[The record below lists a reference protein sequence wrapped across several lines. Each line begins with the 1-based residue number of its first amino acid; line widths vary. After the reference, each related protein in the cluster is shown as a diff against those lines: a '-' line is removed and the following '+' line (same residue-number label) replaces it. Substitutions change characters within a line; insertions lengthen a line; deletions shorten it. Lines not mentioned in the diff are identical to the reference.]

1 VRDFTSIGC
10 NGRERQ
16 KAKEQF
22 VKIGVTFPHFD
33 FGADRDVLRKYVRT
47 VVDCGYDYFLAYDH
61 VLGADTTNRP
71 GWSGYTKDD
80 GFHEI
85 FTLFAYVAAL
95 APELEL
101 VSSVVILPQRQTALV
116 AKQAAEIDILTA
128 GNLRLGVGVGWNAV
142 EYEALGEDF
151 HTRGRREEEQ
161 IALLRQLWTEPVITF
176 HGEFDTV
183 VEAGLKPLPIQR
195 PIPIW
200 IGGATDV
207 AVRRAARIGDGWF
220 PMGPVDDAQ
229 RTRLQLLRETAV
241 NAGRNPD
248 EIGIDARIDTFRV
261 GEASWEHH
269 LAAWQAAGA
278 DYISVNSMNLGL
290 DIDGHCALLERFAT
304 VAETYR

>member
-1 VRDFTSIGC
+1 
-10 NGRERQ
+10 
-16 KAKEQF
+16 

-33 FGADRDVLRKYVRT
+33 FGADRNAIRQYVKT

-71 GWSGYTKDD
+71 GWSGYTKDNA
-80 GFHEI
+80 FHEI

-128 GNLRLGVGVGWNAV
+128 GNFRLGVGVGWNPV

-161 IALLRQLWTEPVITF
+161 ISLLRELWTEPVITF
-176 HGEFDTV
+176 CGEFDTV
-183 VEAGLKPLPIQR
+183 VEAGLNPLPIQR

-207 AVRRAARIGDGWF
+207 AVKRAARIGDGWF

-229 RTRLQLLRETAV
+229 RARLQLLRDTAV
-241 NAGRNPD
+241 EYGRNPD
-248 EIGIDARIDTFRV
+248 EIGIDARTDTFRT
-261 GEASWEHH
+261 GEENWERH
-269 LAAWQAAGA
+269 LAAWQEAGA
-278 DYISVNSMNLGL
+278 DYLCVNAMNLGL
-290 DIDGHCALLERFAT
+290 DVDGHCALLERFAR
-304 VAETYR
+304 VAIPYR